1 MSPPVDPHVPRS
13 ESPDA
18 PEARAHF
25 RRTFVRVMS
34 VQVAALVLLWWLQ
47 LRYTH

>member
-13 ESPDA
+13 ESSDA
-18 PEARAHF
+18 PEEQAHF